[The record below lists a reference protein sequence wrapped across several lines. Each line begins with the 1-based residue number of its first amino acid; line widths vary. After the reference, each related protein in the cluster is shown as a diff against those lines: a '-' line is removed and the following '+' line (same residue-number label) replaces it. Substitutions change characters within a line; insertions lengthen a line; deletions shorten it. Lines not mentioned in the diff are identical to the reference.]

1 MYCYVKLKGLK
12 AEKYVSVGVCY
23 LCENLDPH
31 YEKLPMLY
39 VEKIE
44 NFFRKKKDI
53 FKIFA
58 QTLIARRF

>member
-23 LCENLDPH
+23 LCENLDLH

-44 NFFRKKKDI
+44 NFFRKKKRY
-53 FKIFA
+53 F
-58 QTLIARRF
+58 